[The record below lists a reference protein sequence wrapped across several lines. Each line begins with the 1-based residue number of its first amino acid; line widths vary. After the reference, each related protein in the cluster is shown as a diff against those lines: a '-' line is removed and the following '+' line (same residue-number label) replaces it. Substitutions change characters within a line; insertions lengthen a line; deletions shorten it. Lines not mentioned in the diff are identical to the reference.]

1 MQVQALD
8 ASTPPPPS
16 GLGGAGVAAGSS
28 NVAGGAV
35 VATDSDP
42 KQPPTHA
49 SEQQVQDAVAKA
61 NTSLQSIPTSL
72 QFQIDPD
79 SKQVVV
85 QLVDTTDNTVLRQVP
100 TAEVLEIAKSID
112 QMQGLLIKQVA

>member
-8 ASTPPPPS
+8 ASTPPPPA

-35 VATDSDP
+35 VATDTNP
-42 KQPPTHA
+42 KQTPTNA
-49 SEQQVQDAVAKA
+49 SAQQVQDAVAKA

-72 QFQIDPD
+72 QFQIDPA

-85 QLVDTTDNTVLRQVP
+85 QLVDTADNTVLRQVP